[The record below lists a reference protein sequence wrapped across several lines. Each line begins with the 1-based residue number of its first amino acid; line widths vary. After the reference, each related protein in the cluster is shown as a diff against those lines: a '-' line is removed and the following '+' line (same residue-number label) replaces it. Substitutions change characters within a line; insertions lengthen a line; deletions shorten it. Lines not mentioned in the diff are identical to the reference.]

1 MKIFRLTV
9 HVANRPKIDTRAPEV
24 TVRKGPQ
31 KTAVDL
37 AMQSPKKNVV
47 PPKKG
52 RFKIYNT
59 LSFYCDTIA
68 ECMNMLV
75 DGRAKYDIQIGQ
87 DHKKPNKYKKELY
100 NISFAK

>member
-9 HVANRPKIDTRAPEV
+9 HVANRPKIDTRAPQV

-37 AMQSPKKNVV
+37 AMQSPTKNV
-47 PPKKG
+47 PEAKKG
-52 RFKIYNT
+52 RFRIYNT

-68 ECMNMLV
+68 DCMKVLADV
-75 DGRAKYDIQIGQ
+75 RTKYDIQLGN
-87 DHKKPNKYKKELY
+87 DHTKPTKYRKELY